1 MLGDV
6 NAKIKDGNLGIVQK
20 TGEGVHFK
28 IGSAAKNFNQILT
41 VTAGMDTDK
50 IKEKLGDTPLFNAV
64 IDSLAAGCST
74 IHVIPV

>member
-50 IKEKLGDTPLFNAV
+50 IKEKLGDTPL
-64 IDSLAAGCST
+64 LMRL
-74 IHVIPV
+74 